1 MECWISGLHTQSS
14 DCGSSLPLHAF
25 QATVQA
31 LFMKILTKYLLKSLM
46 LPLLYCLLG
55 FTLIFIIDDLFD
67 NFSDFLKSDIRPAEI
82 LTYYSLVLPPVIVL
96 ILPPC
101 LLLAMLYSL
110 SNLTR
115 HSEITAMRAG
125 GVSIYRIVM
134 PFIGIG
140 LLAALISGLLNE
152 TVVPD
157 SAYRAEQFLDYQKTD
172 RGEETYFADNIALK
186 RGPHVWHIET
196 LDTRDYS
203 MYNVEL
209 VQQREDGT
217 RAVTYWAEKALWLD
231 GRWWFMDVSVQR
243 YEENGYPSGQSEIIL
258 QKEMRN
264 IPETPSVFMAEIK
277 DPQYLSSSEMM
288 RYLEAQT
295 GISDDTRARLKV
307 DLHARM
313 AAPLVC
319 LLVAVIG
326 VPVGAHTGRRGAFAG
341 ILLALSLFF
350 GIYILQLISQALG
363 KQELIPAWLG
373 GWLPVIVFGSL
384 SPFLIHRM
392 R

>member
-1 MECWISGLHTQSS
+1 
-14 DCGSSLPLHAF
+14 
-25 QATVQA
+25 
-31 LFMKILTKYLLKSLM
+31 MKILTKYLLKSLM
-46 LPLLYCLLG
+46 LPLLYCMFG
-55 FTLIFIIDDLFD
+55 FTLIFIIDNLFD
-67 NFSDFLKSDIRPAEI
+67 NFSDFLGSDVGAMEI
-82 LTYYSLVLPPVIVL
+82 LYYYSLVLPPVIVL

-110 SNLTR
+110 SALTR

-140 LLAALISGLLNE
+140 LLAALVSGVLNE
-152 TVVPD
+152 AVVPD
-157 SAYRAEQFLDYQKTD
+157 SAYRAEQFLDYQKKD
-172 RGEETYFADNIALK
+172 RMEETYFAQNIALK
-186 RGPHVWHIET
+186 RDRHVWHIQK

-209 VQQREDGT
+209 VEQREDNSD
-217 RAVTYWAEKALWLD
+217 AVKYQAEKALWLD
-231 GRWWFMDVSVQR
+231 GRWWFMDVTVQH
-243 YEENGYPSGQSEIIL
+243 YEPSGNLSGAPEMIL
-258 QKEMRN
+258 QKEMRDL
-264 IPETPSVFMAEIK
+264 PETPATFMAEIK
-277 DPQYLSSSEMM
+277 EPQYLSSREMM
-288 RYLEAQT
+288 RYLDAQT
-295 GISDDTRARLKV
+295 GISDDARARLTV

-313 AAPLVC
+313 AAPFVC
-319 LLVAVIG
+319 LLIAIIG

-363 KQELIPAWLG
+363 KQEIIPAWLG
-373 GWLPVIVFGSL
+373 GWLPIILFGSF
-384 SPFLIHRM
+384 SPFMIHRM